1 MTNFSIVITGEH
13 EAALRDQVL
22 ATPGVEGASYLL
34 LCRSTIGADPWDRNK
49 RVRLLVRDVVPI
61 PHDER
66 VSAGAMHVTWSTAG
80 FVRMMQRARDEDL
93 VVGIAHSHPN
103 GPAMF
108 SDQDN
113 ENEAELL
120 RTLCQRNGN
129 DSLFASV
136 LFDGD
141 GNIRARVWQYP
152 NNATLATQVNV
163 IGERFSFHQPSGS
176 AVASPVFARQV
187 LAFGPTLQQQI
198 RSLRIGVVGSGG
210 TGSATSMLAA
220 RSGAGQIAIFDDDIV
235 EVTNLNRL
243 HGASQ
248 SDADAMRAKADVVA
262 AEIARMGLGT
272 RVVAIKGW
280 VDNPAAR
287 DALKSCDVIFC
298 CTDDHAG
305 RLFLNRLAY
314 FYLIPVVD
322 MGLAMA
328 VSDPPQTRMA
338 DISARVTTLMPP
350 EPCLMCRGAVDTEIA
365 AEEDLRRQNP
375 TEYDRRKRE
384 AYIRGAGNPNP
395 AVVTFTTEVA
405 CMAVNEL
412 LNRIVGYRR
421 KHMGS
426 EIRRRFLF
434 SEDRATSAAK
444 RPACPVCGSGECW
457 GMGDVDPFLV
467 G

>member
-1 MTNFSIVITGEH
+1 MTDFSIVITGEH

-22 ATPGVEGASYLL
+22 AKPGVEGSSYLL
-34 LCRSTIGADPWDRNK
+34 LRRSTINVDPWERKK

-61 PHDER
+61 PEGER
-66 VSAGAMHVTWSTAG
+66 VSAGPMHVTWSTAG
-80 FVRMMQRARDEDL
+80 FVRMMKRARDEDL

-120 RTLCQRNGN
+120 RTLCQRNGI

-152 NNATLATQVNV
+152 KNATLAAQVNV
-163 IGERFSFHQPSGS
+163 IGERFSFHQPSGGE
-176 AVASPVFARQV
+176 VASPVFARQV

-198 RSLRIGVVGSGG
+198 RALRIGVVGSGG
-210 TGSATSMLAA
+210 TGSATAMLAA

-235 EVTNLNRL
+235 EATNLNRL

-272 RVVAIKGW
+272 RVIAIKGW

-314 FYLIPVVD
+314 FYLIPVID

-338 DISARVTTLMPP
+338 DVSARVTTLMPP

-412 LNRIVGYRR
+412 LNRIVAYRR

-444 RPACPVCGSGECW
+444 RSACPVCGSGECW